1 MMDTDQVPAGRE
13 LDALVAEKVMGWS
26 RKTGV
31 DGWDDMW
38 PPGENGNIERRVTAP
53 GFGGLPHYSTDV
65 AAAWKVVEKL
75 HQSRFIVRLSISNGQ
90 YGWSQR
96 WEIAIWRSVHRDS
109 GLVVENCRKIPHEE
123 RREVSFKAEADSVL
137 LAICHV
143 ALKAT
148 KERV

>member
-13 LDALVAEKVMGWS
+13 LDALVAEKVMGWT
-26 RKTGV
+26 RIHRLNQVGDFCGV
-31 DGWDDMW
+31 
-38 PPGENGNIERRVTAP
+38 PPQGAP
-53 GFGGLPHYSTDV
+53 PYILPCHSTDI

-75 HQSRFIVRLSISNGQ
+75 HRLQFMVRLSISNGQ

-96 WEIAIWRSVHRDS
+96 WEIAIWRSVYRDS
-109 GLVVENCRKIPHEE
+109 GLVVENCRKVPYEE
-123 RREVSFKAEADSVL
+123 REEVSFRAEANDAP

-143 ALKAT
+143 ALKAM